1 MEDKEYKGNLPPS
14 NFKSMGTVECWNDH
28 PTWNSLLM
36 APVKVWTSWP
46 NAKIQICNSFT
57 PAESNL
63 DWQQVTTT
71 QKWQQRIVT
80 EKLFHVYIFLLYHTM
95 LIFYTGLVSVYMPR
109 SLFMWYC
116 QGSGNQLKSD
126 PMPLLS
132 HFLLFKVHD
141 KVGGNSHSNES
152 QLQMGQHVAR
162 ESSTPM
168 NWLGRSAGLVP
179 ESHCGQHWRHRSS
192 ISAATTGC
200 PSHSLSAP

>member
-141 KVGGNSHSNES
+141 KVGRNSQQCNS
-152 QLQMGQHVAR
+152 VANGKTCC
-162 ESSTPM
+162 E
-168 NWLGRSAGLVP
+168 WKF
-179 ESHCGQHWRHRSS
+179 
-192 ISAATTGC
+192 
-200 PSHSLSAP
+200 PSHELTRPFRRPCARIT